1 MSVLTPSQYIY
12 IFPNSISLFTI
23 SFSSVFLTPFFQLS
37 LAFFILFL
45 FFFISPLSSCL
56 TLYLCLSAASLC
68 NSFFWFIF
76 RFHLALRFLKS
87 SISSFFFC
95 FSFFS
100 VSISFSKSSTYIILL
115 SSYLCFSLTLFLSIF
130 YACFS
135 SFNLSSTSN
144 PSFPSSLLRGLSL
157 FFVPP
162 PSPLLGHSFT
172 QSAQKLIFLLSCP
185 VFSYP
190 SPDRQQTATRL
201 FIT

>member
-1 MSVLTPSQYIY
+1 MFLLYFSMSVLTPSQYIY

-37 LAFFILFL
+37 LAFFLLFL

-135 SFNLSSTSN
+135 SFNLSVLLTL
-144 PSFPSSLLRGLSL
+144 PFPLLCYEDFLFSLS
-157 FFVPP
+157 PP
-162 PSPLLGHSFT
+162 PLLYWGIASHRVR
-172 QSAQKLIFLLSCP
+172 KN
-185 VFSYP
+185 
-190 SPDRQQTATRL
+190 
-201 FIT
+201 